1 MNPNKTLTLCL
12 FVSVLATA
20 CAGNQSDTAT
30 TESAPAAAQ
39 QVATQED
46 ARDPN
51 AIRCKRYA
59 ETGSRI
65 GKKVCMTNAEWD
77 KSAADSREA
86 TERLQRGTVHGGM
99 EGG

>member
-1 MNPNKTLTLCL
+1 MNRNKTLAFTLL
-12 FVSVLATA
+12 VTVLATA
-20 CAGNQSDTAT
+20 CAGNQNNTAT
-30 TESAPAAAQ
+30 AESVPAAGQ
-39 QVATQED
+39 QVAAGED

-77 KSAADSREA
+77 KAAADSREA